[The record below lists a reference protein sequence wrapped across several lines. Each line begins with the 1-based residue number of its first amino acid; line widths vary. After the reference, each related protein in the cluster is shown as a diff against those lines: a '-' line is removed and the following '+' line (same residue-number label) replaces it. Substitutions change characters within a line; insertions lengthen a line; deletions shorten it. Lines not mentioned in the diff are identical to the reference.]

1 MYIRAIVR
9 CTFTGWQYVWFPI
22 VLVFVR
28 QKPYDSLSH
37 LIIKCFMEFSH
48 FRFVFRSF
56 GSAYEFQWEITKPK
70 QLPAYIFPLHRIE
83 AAHSLLLPFNVYMCN
98 ILFGHNWISNGKEE
112 RKNSVRIETYEWR
125 CLLPQHA
132 AYYCITKL
140 WLRQNVK
147 WKQKVELTM
156 PGSIVLYRIISPQSI
171 NMNIIYSEFMALT
184 RPTIA
189 LTPFQ
194 NFNEFCLIAFEFG
207 I

>member
-70 QLPAYIFPLHRIE
+70 QLPAYIFPLHWIE

-98 ILFGHNWISNGKEE
+98 ILGTIEFRMEKRKGKTLFESKRMNE
-112 RKNSVRIETYEWR
+112 DAF
-125 CLLPQHA
+125 CLNTP
-132 AYYCITKL
+132 
-140 WLRQNVK
+140 
-147 WKQKVELTM
+147 
-156 PGSIVLYRIISPQSI
+156 RII
-171 NMNIIYSEFMALT
+171 A
-184 RPTIA
+184 
-189 LTPFQ
+189 
-194 NFNEFCLIAFEFG
+194 
-207 I
+207 